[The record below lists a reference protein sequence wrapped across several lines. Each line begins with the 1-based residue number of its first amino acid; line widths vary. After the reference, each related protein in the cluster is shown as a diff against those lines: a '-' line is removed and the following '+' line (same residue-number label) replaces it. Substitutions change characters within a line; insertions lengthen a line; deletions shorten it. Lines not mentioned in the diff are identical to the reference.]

1 MESDDDALVRRMAEG
16 DEQALGVLYDRWQAV
31 VHGVV
36 SRMLRQAD
44 DVEDVV
50 EETFW
55 QAWRQAS
62 RFDRS
67 RGAVQTW
74 LLTIARSRA
83 LDRVRSLRRRREEP
97 LEGDDG
103 QVVMQQTAE
112 GDPGLDAEASERRT
126 IVVAA
131 LAGASAEQRE
141 ALELGYFGGLSQ
153 TEIAE
158 RTGQPL
164 GTVKTRMRLAMQ
176 KLRGQLQVL
185 GSDEGGQDE
194 RRHDARTGT
203 RGARGARARRTG
215 RVRAR
220 SGDGARRDL
229 CDVPEPSSPRWSTR
243 RASSRTPATPLP
255 MPPAQRDRIR
265 ARLMA
270 RAAAD
275 RGSREPLAAVTPL
288 RVESASAPARADAT
302 AAPSATSRCAARSAA
317 APHGWRWRRAWW
329 RSSAWARS

>member
-1 MESDDDALVRRMAEG
+1 MNPPPSQPPYLHPDGAASSLQLSTESAPESEDAALLRRMAAG
-16 DEQALGVLYDRWQAV
+16 DEQALGALYDRWQAV

-36 SRMLRQAD
+36 ARMVRQPD

-50 EETFW
+50 EEVFW

-62 RFDRS
+62 RFDPT
-67 RGAVQTW
+67 RGAVHSW

-103 QVVMQQTAE
+103 RVVTQQVAA
-112 GDPGLDAEASERRT
+112 GDPGLDAEASERRS

-131 LAGASAEQRE
+131 LADLPAEQRE

-176 KLRGQLQVL
+176 KLRSQLQIL
-185 GSDEGGQDE
+185 
-194 RRHDARTGT
+194 RRED
-203 RGARGARARRTG
+203 
-215 RVRAR
+215 VR
-220 SGDGARRDL
+220 
-229 CDVPEPSSPRWSTR
+229 
-243 RASSRTPATPLP
+243 
-255 MPPAQRDRIR
+255 
-265 ARLMA
+265 
-270 RAAAD
+270 
-275 RGSREPLAAVTPL
+275 
-288 RVESASAPARADAT
+288 
-302 AAPSATSRCAARSAA
+302 
-317 APHGWRWRRAWW
+317 
-329 RSSAWARS
+329 

>member
-1 MESDDDALVRRMAEG
+1 MNPPSSRPPYPDQDRAAPAVPNGAVVDPDDATLLRRMAEG
-16 DEQALGVLYDRWQAV
+16 DEQALGILYDRWNAI

-36 SRMLRQAD
+36 ARMLRQPD

-50 EETFW
+50 EEAFW

-62 RFDRS
+62 RFDPT

-103 QVVMQQTAE
+103 HVVTQQTAE
-112 GDPGLDAEASERRT
+112 GDPGLDAEASERRS

-131 LAGASAEQRE
+131 LADLPQEQRE

-153 TEIAE
+153 SEIAE

-176 KLRGQLQVL
+176 KLRGQLQL
-185 GSDEGGQDE
+185 LREE
-194 RRHDARTGT
+194 AR
-203 RGARGARARRTG
+203 
-215 RVRAR
+215 
-220 SGDGARRDL
+220 
-229 CDVPEPSSPRWSTR
+229 
-243 RASSRTPATPLP
+243 
-255 MPPAQRDRIR
+255 
-265 ARLMA
+265 
-270 RAAAD
+270 
-275 RGSREPLAAVTPL
+275 
-288 RVESASAPARADAT
+288 
-302 AAPSATSRCAARSAA
+302 
-317 APHGWRWRRAWW
+317 
-329 RSSAWARS
+329 